1 MSTPHISAEKGDFA
15 KVVLM
20 PGDPLRAQFIAEK
33 FLKNAKRVTEV
44 RNIYGYTGEY
54 EGKRI
59 SVMSSGMGMPS
70 MGIYSHE
77 LYTEYGVESI
87 IRIGTA
93 GTYSEEIKVKNIV
106 LADSVY
112 SESSFNKVMCG
123 DDTDILFP
131 NEKLN
136 KTIEESAKELGKQI
150 HKGRVYCTDVF
161 YADVKNKDWK
171 YFKNEKK
178 CVCCEMESFGLFAV
192 AKHLNKKASCLIT
205 ISDSFVTGE
214 VTTSEERQNAFTGMM
229 EIALKAASKEA

>member
-1 MSTPHISAEKGDFA
+1 MATPHIAAEKGDFA

-20 PGDPLRAQFIAEK
+20 PGDPLRAQLIAEK
-33 FLKNAKRVTEV
+33 FLKNAKKVTDV
-44 RNIYGYTGEY
+44 RNMYGFTGEY

-93 GTYSEEIKVKNIV
+93 GTYSEDIKVKDIV

-112 SESSFNKVMCG
+112 SESSFNKVLCG
-123 DDTDILFP
+123 DDTDVLFP
-131 NEKLN
+131 NENLN
-136 KTIEESAKELGKQI
+136 HIIEESAKEIGKQI
-150 HKGRVYCTDVF
+150 HKGRVYSTDVF
-161 YADVKNKDWK
+161 YADVKGKDWT

-192 AKHLNKKASCLIT
+192 AKHLNKKAACLIT

-214 VTTSEERQNAFTGMM
+214 VTSSEERQNAFTGMM
-229 EIALKAASKEA
+229 EVALKAATKEA

>member
-1 MSTPHISAEKGDFA
+1 MATPHIAAEKGDFA

-20 PGDPLRAQFIAEK
+20 PGDPLRAQLIAEK
-33 FLKNAKRVTEV
+33 FLKNAKKVTDV
-44 RNIYGYTGEY
+44 RNMYGFTGEY

-93 GTYSEEIKVKNIV
+93 GTYSEDIKVKDIV

-112 SESSFNKVMCG
+112 SESSFNKVLCG
-123 DDTDILFP
+123 DDTDVLFP
-131 NEKLN
+131 NENLN
-136 KTIEESAKELGKQI
+136 HIIEESAKEIGKQI
-150 HKGRVYCTDVF
+150 HKGRVYSTDVF
-161 YADVKNKDWK
+161 YADVKGKDWT

-192 AKHLNKKASCLIT
+192 ANHLNKKAACLIT

-214 VTTSEERQNAFTGMM
+214 VTSSEERQNAFTGMM
-229 EIALKAASKEA
+229 EVALKAATKEA

>member
-1 MSTPHISAEKGDFA
+1 MATPHIAAEKGDFA

-20 PGDPLRAQFIAEK
+20 PGDPLRAQLIAEK
-33 FLKNAKRVTEV
+33 FLKNAKKVTDV
-44 RNIYGYTGEY
+44 RNMYGFTGEY

-93 GTYSEEIKVKNIV
+93 GTYSEDIKVKDIV

-112 SESSFNKVMCG
+112 SESSFNKVLCG
-123 DDTDILFP
+123 DDTDVLFP
-131 NEKLN
+131 NENLN
-136 KTIEESAKELGKQI
+136 HIIEESAKEIGKQI
-150 HKGRVYCTDVF
+150 HKGRVYSTDVF
-161 YADVKNKDWK
+161 YADVKGKDWT

-192 AKHLNKKASCLIT
+192 ANHLNKKAACLIT

-214 VTTSEERQNAFTGMM
+214 ATSSEERQNAFTGMM
-229 EIALKAASKEA
+229 EVALKAATKEA